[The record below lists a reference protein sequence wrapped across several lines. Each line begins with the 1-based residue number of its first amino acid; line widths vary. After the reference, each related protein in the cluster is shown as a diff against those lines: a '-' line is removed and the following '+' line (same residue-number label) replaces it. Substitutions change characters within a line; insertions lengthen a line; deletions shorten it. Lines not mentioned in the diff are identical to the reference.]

1 MNSDPVIELPAK
13 PSDSDLKGMGGM
25 VIPFILLGFALYFW
39 NSSLLLPIKYL
50 TVFFHE
56 LSHALAS
63 ILTGGEVVH
72 IEISSNQGG
81 LAVTRGG
88 WRFIVLSAGYLGSLV
103 WGSAILLAA
112 AKTRHD
118 QQITA
123 GLGVLL
129 LLVTAIWVRN
139 MEGVIICALTGFG
152 LLGIAAYSSEQVC
165 DQFLKFLGLTSC
177 FYVLFD
183 IKDDLITRSIRES
196 DAYRLSEMLHVP
208 DWLVGVVWLVI
219 AGIITWKVLSWCLEE

>member
-1 MNSDPVIELPAK
+1 MDSEPLIELTSK
-13 PSDSDLKGMGGM
+13 PSDYDLKGLGGM
-25 VIPFILLGFALYFW
+25 VVPFILLGFALYFW
-39 NSSLLLPIKYL
+39 NSPVLLPVKYL

-56 LSHALAS
+56 LSHALAAL
-63 ILTGGEVVH
+63 LTGGEVIS
-72 IEISSNQGG
+72 IEVNSNQGG
-81 LAVTRGG
+81 LAYTRGG
-88 WRFIVLSAGYLGSLV
+88 WQFVVLTAGYLGSLL
-103 WGSAILLAA
+103 WGSVILLAA

-139 MEGVIICALTGFG
+139 LEGVIICALTGFG
-152 LLGIAAYSSEQVC
+152 LLGIAAYSSEKVC

-183 IKDDLITRSIRES
+183 IKSDLIDRSIRES
-196 DAYRLSEMLHVP
+196 DAYRISEMLHMP
-208 DWLVGVVWLVI
+208 DWLVGIVWLII
-219 AGIITWKVLSWCLEE
+219 AGIITWKVLAWCFEE